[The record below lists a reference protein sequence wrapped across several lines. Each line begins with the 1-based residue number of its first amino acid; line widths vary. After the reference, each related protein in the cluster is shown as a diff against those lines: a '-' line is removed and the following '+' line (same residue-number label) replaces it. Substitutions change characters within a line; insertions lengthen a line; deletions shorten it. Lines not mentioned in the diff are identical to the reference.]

1 MEHSKMFAKIKDYYD
16 RGLWTYNMVYNAVL
30 KEKITEEEFREI
42 VGENE

>member
-30 KEKITEEEFREI
+30 KEKLQRKNLEK
-42 VGENE
+42 